1 MQTVFSMRKPYAI
14 AAILCLA
21 AVQGIAQ
28 IPLLDNPARSID
40 KAEPV
45 QYLYPE
51 QLTLQSGQSTPV
63 TLHFRIAQGL
73 HINSHT
79 PKDQFL
85 IPTSLTIPAGSGV
98 KLDAADY
105 PAGVDYALPAAP
117 KTKLNVYTGDFAIQA
132 RLTAAPGDHLVQAK
146 LHYQAC
152 DETQCMPP
160 RTANVA
166 MDVIAK

>member
-1 MQTVFSMRKPYAI
+1 MR
-14 AAILCLA
+14 
-21 AVQGIAQ
+21 GIAQ
-28 IPLLDNPARSID
+28 LPLLDNPVRSID
-40 KAEPV
+40 KAQPV

-51 QLTLQSGQSTPV
+51 QLTLESGKSTPV
-63 TLHFRIAQGL
+63 TLHFRIASGL

-85 IPTSLTIPAGSGV
+85 IPTSLTIPASSGV
-98 KLDAADY
+98 KLDAANY

-117 KTKLNVYTGDFAIQA
+117 KTKLNVYTGEFAIQA
-132 RLTAAPGDHLVQAK
+132 HLTASSGDHLVQAK

-152 DETQCMPP
+152 DETLCMPP

-166 MDVIAK
+166 IDVIAK

>member
-1 MQTVFSMRKPYAI
+1 MRKSYAI
-14 AAILCLA
+14 AAIFCLA

-28 IPLLDNPARSID
+28 LPLLDNPVRSID
-40 KAEPV
+40 KAQPV

-51 QLTLQSGQSTPV
+51 QLSLQAGKSTPV
-63 TLHFRIAQGL
+63 TLHFRIASGL

-79 PKDQFL
+79 PRDKFL
-85 IPTSLTIPAGSGV
+85 IPTSLAIPAGSGV
-98 KLDAADY
+98 KLDAANY
-105 PAGVDYALPAAP
+105 PAGIDYALPAAP
-117 KTKLNVYTGDFAIQA
+117 KTKLNVYAGDFAIRA
-132 RLTAAPGDHLVQAK
+132 HLTAAPGDHLVQAK

-166 MDVIAK
+166 IDVIAK

>member
-1 MQTVFSMRKPYAI
+1 VPGIFSTRRFYLIVAI
-14 AAILCLA
+14 FCLA
-21 AVQGIAQ
+21 AVPGIAQ
-28 IPLLDNPARSID
+28 LPLLDNPARSID

-51 QLTLQSGQSTPV
+51 QLTLEAGKSTPV
-63 TLHFRIAQGL
+63 TLHFRIASGL

-85 IPTSLTIPAGSGV
+85 IPTSLTIPAGSGI

-105 PAGVDYALPAAP
+105 PTGTAYALPAAP
-117 KTKLNVYTGDFAIQA
+117 KTMLSVYTGEFAIHA
-132 RLTAAPGDHLVQAK
+132 RLTAAPGDHLVQGK

-166 MDVIAK
+166 IDVISK

>member
-1 MQTVFSMRKPYAI
+1 VPKVFSTRKSYA
-14 AAILCLA
+14 AAVIFCLA

-28 IPLLDNPARSID
+28 IPLLDNPARSIE
-40 KAEPV
+40 KTEPV

-51 QLTLQSGQSTPV
+51 QLTLQPGKATPV
-63 TLHFRIAQGL
+63 TLHFRIASGL

-85 IPTSLTIPAGSGV
+85 IPTSLTIPASSGV

-105 PAGVDYALPAAP
+105 PDGVDYALPAAP
-117 KTKLNVYTGDFAIQA
+117 TTKLNVYTGEFAIHA
-132 RLTAAPGDHLVQAK
+132 HLTAAPGDHLVQAK

-166 MDVIAK
+166 IDVIAK